1 MNISQSQYNSECE
14 SGWTHY
20 LDQSYLSGSHGI
32 QKGDDYVGTK
42 PEFEEEEREEDLSML
57 SDASSGPPH
66 YQELYEDG
74 CSLSVDSSASKLG
87 KKSKKKKSKE
97 SRGKEQHHHLD
108 ETASS
113 SVFNYYSKA
122 NSKFPTA
129 HALILTTDSKPIS
142 ILSMINIM
150 LSFIFLQKKMSTIS
164 KDEPPMLNVMDYSEG
179 FSATHMKVLLVH
191 SLISLSSANT
201 NIVTI

>member
-1 MNISQSQYNSECE
+1 MNISQSQYNSGCE

-42 PEFEEEEREEDLSML
+42 PEFEEEEEEEDLSMV

-74 CSLSVDSSASKLG
+74 CSFSVNSSASKLG

-97 SRGKEQHHHLD
+97 QHHHLD
-108 ETASS
+108 DTASS
-113 SVFNYYSKA
+113 SVFNYYSK
-122 NSKFPTA
+122 
-129 HALILTTDSKPIS
+129 
-142 ILSMINIM
+142 
-150 LSFIFLQKKMSTIS
+150 KKMSTLS
-164 KDEPPMLNVMDYSEG
+164 KNEPSMQNVLDYSEG
-179 FSATHMKVLLVH
+179 FSTTHMKGKSALLQH
-191 SLISLSSANT
+191 FGYLNSSLAPQNLVIFKEEAGSNDYDG
-201 NIVTI
+201 NE

>member
-1 MNISQSQYNSECE
+1 MNISQSQYNSGCE

-42 PEFEEEEREEDLSML
+42 PEFEEEEEEEDLSMV

-74 CSLSVDSSASKLG
+74 CSFSVNSSASKFG

-108 ETASS
+108 DTASS
-113 SVFNYYSKA
+113 SVFNYYSK
-122 NSKFPTA
+122 
-129 HALILTTDSKPIS
+129 
-142 ILSMINIM
+142 
-150 LSFIFLQKKMSTIS
+150 KKMSTLS
-164 KDEPPMLNVMDYSEG
+164 KNEPSMQNVLDYSEG
-179 FSATHMKVLLVH
+179 FSTTHLKGKSALLQH
-191 SLISLSSANT
+191 FGYLNSSLAPQKPGDFQGGSWE
-201 NIVTI
+201 